1 MKFLLYF
8 IFMASN
14 IHANV
19 PESYKLYVS
28 DGNYNNKVDLKWD
41 KVPEAEYYTV
51 KRVYNA
57 PKNSKLGKIVPI
69 ETNKLVTQTKTT
81 SYTDNDISFGQ
92 HLYVVTAYKTNITE
106 KIETKRERKKREK
119 ESKKTETIIPIPIVT
134 NVVAIT
140 NMTDLGHRKITD
152 QEFFLEFQKTIDS
165 SLPRIRTMK
174 MLNFF
179 GEKKPGWNK
188 GRLIY
193 KTTGIIRKPFRVT
206 IQYEDFIDQSLSL
219 NGTYEV
225 QIFKLFAQEG
235 KLVGTFNV
243 DGIYKGTV
251 THNLIIDGGQSIGG
265 TYDVQQE
272 GGKMVSLPWN
282 VTTHPLD
289 DTQYEDALKGTIQE
303 TTETEKNEEIKVEET
318 TEVKE

>member
-1 MKFLLYF
+1 MKFLLFF

-19 PESYKLYVS
+19 PVSYKLYVS
-28 DGNYNNKVDLKWD
+28 DGTYDNKVDLKWD
-41 KVPEAEYYTV
+41 KIPEAEFYTV
-51 KRVYNA
+51 KRIYNA
-57 PKNSKLGKIVPI
+57 PKNSKLGKIVPV
-69 ETNKLVTQTKTT
+69 ETNKIVAQTKTT
-81 SYTDNDISFGQ
+81 SYSDNAISFGQ
-92 HLYVVTAYKTNITE
+92 HLYIVTAYKTNITE
-106 KIETKRERKKREK
+106 KIETKRELKKREK
-119 ESKKTETIIPIPIVT
+119 ESEKTKMLIPIPIVT
-134 NVVAIT
+134 NLVAIT

-152 QEFFLEFQKTIDS
+152 TEFFLEFQKTIDS

-188 GRLIY
+188 GKLVY

-206 IQYEDFIDQSLSL
+206 IKYEDFIDQSLSL

-235 KLVGTFNV
+235 KLIGTFNV

-272 GGKMVSLPWN
+272 GRKMVSLPWN

-289 DTQYEDALKGTIQE
+289 DTQYEEALKGSLKESEKTN
-303 TTETEKNEEIKVEET
+303 TTEEE
-318 TEVKE
+318 